1 MILPQ
6 SHGIKL
12 RFYNLNQFQFGRYLI
27 FITAVMWLSPVP
39 GRCHLCCPLD
49 GGCREISRCRLI
61 TLMNYLRRSPGWAAA
76 GQLGR
81 CWPRYI
87 KLRLILLSC
96 YGYWTNGHSGHGS
109 RPHTDLSSFLFIW
122 LLHSHNNIFASLK
135 VASHP
140 RLPIRFGTGDWVMKI
155 FAKRLCA
162 MCNVNNVLQPGHWA
176 APADKCSHL
185 GMLSGDCCC
194 LPCLGQA
201 PAQMEQNGE
210 MAQLCK
216 LNQGKHRN

>member
-1 MILPQ
+1 MLTKIHKITINSALVLRILDQWPEW
-6 SHGIKL
+6 
-12 RFYNLNQFQFGRYLI
+12 
-27 FITAVMWLSPVP
+27 A
-39 GRCHLCCPLD
+39 
-49 GGCREISRCRLI
+49 RLH
-61 TLMNYLRRSPGWAAA
+61 T
-76 GQLGR
+76 
-81 CWPRYI
+81 
-87 KLRLILLSC
+87 SC
-96 YGYWTNGHSGHGS
+96 
-109 RPHTDLSSFLFIW
+109 SFLFIW
-122 LLHSHNNIFASLK
+122 LLHPHNNIFASLK

-162 MCNVNNVLQPGHWA
+162 MCNVNNVLQTGHWHWA

-210 MAQLCK
+210 MARLCK
-216 LNQGKHRN
+216 LNQEKHRNETEMKPCR